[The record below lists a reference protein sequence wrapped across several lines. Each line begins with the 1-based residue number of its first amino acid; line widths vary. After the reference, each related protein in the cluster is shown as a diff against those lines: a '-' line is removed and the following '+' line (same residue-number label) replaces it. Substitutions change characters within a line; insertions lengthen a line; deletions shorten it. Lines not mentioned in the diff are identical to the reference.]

1 MRRRMQ
7 LTIVAVL
14 LGVGMLWLSPVRW
27 DKVFAGSVPAI
38 AAPGSVEERRISVNL
53 EQERAK
59 LQAEFQQRSQQLDQ
73 REIELKTLTEEVE
86 KKLTELQKM
95 RESLQQLM
103 VEKNAAEAKRIKEL
117 SMIYAKM
124 SPAQAALLL
133 AELDQKLAV
142 AILAGLSPKVSAK
155 IMDNLP
161 TPMATKLSVAYATLA
176 ER

>member
-1 MRRRMQ
+1 MRRLIQIAM
-7 LTIVAVL
+7 IIIM
-14 LGVGMLWLSPVRW
+14 LGAGMFWLSPYRL
-27 DKVFAGSVPAI
+27 DKVFAGTVPAI
-38 AAPGSVEERRISVNL
+38 AATGSVEERRLSVNL

-73 REIELKTLTEEVE
+73 REIELKTLAEEVE
-86 KKLTELQKM
+86 KKITELQKM
-95 RESLQQLM
+95 RESLQQLV
-103 VEKNAAEAKRIKEL
+103 VEKNAAETKRIKEL

-124 SPAQAALLL
+124 SPAQSAVLL
-133 AELDQKLAV
+133 AELDQQLAV

-161 TPMATKLSVAYATLA
+161 TPTATRLSVAYSTLA

>member
-1 MRRRMQ
+1 VRR
-7 LTIVAVL
+7 LIHLVFIAVL
-14 LGVGMLWLSPVRW
+14 LGVGLLWLSPLRF
-27 DKVFAGSVPAI
+27 DKFFAGVAPAI
-38 AAPGSVEERRISVNL
+38 AAPGTVEERRLSVSL
-53 EQERAK
+53 EQDRVK

-73 REIELKTLTEEVE
+73 REIELKTLADEVE

-95 RESLQQLM
+95 RESLQQLV
-103 VEKNAAEAKRIKEL
+103 VEKNAAEVKRVKEL

-124 SPAQAALLL
+124 SPAQSALLL

-142 AILAGLSPKVSAK
+142 AILEGISPRVSAK

-161 TPMATKLSVAYATLA
+161 AKTATKLSVAYATQE